1 MNKTITRLLVGISVP
16 LALSAASVAAE
27 KAPDTRSADPAA
39 ACAKMMKDPG
49 ITEQGKKAMQDF
61 MQSPRAPEAMANM
74 MAMARGMGNGDVMLG
89 MTKMMEMMGSM
100 GGGGMMG
107 GQGGMMP
114 PGKPSG
120 K

>member
-1 MNKTITRLLVGISVP
+1 MNRMIARLLAGLSLS
-16 LALSAASVAAE
+16 LALSAVSLAAE
-27 KAPDTRSADPAA
+27 KAPDNRPADPAA
-39 ACAKMMKDPG
+39 ACAHMMQDPG
-49 ITEQGKKAMQDF
+49 ITEQGKKSMQEF

-74 MAMARGMGNGDVMLG
+74 MAMARRMGNGDVMLG

-107 GQGGMMP
+107 GQGSMMQ